1 MVATAAAGCME
12 KGGSAAVQTPILEV
26 KGLKKYFDVR
36 GGLNG
41 KVVGQVKAVDD
52 LSFSLFAG
60 ETFGLVGE
68 SGCGKS
74 TAGRTILRLMEPTA
88 GKIFFEGE
96 DLAGLGSTALRRKR
110 RDFQMIFQ
118 DPYASLNPRMCVF
131 DIVGEALAAHGL

>member
-1 MVATAAAGCME
+1 M
-12 KGGSAAVQTPILEV
+12 QTPILEV

-52 LSFSLFAG
+52 LSFSLFSG

-74 TAGRTILRLMEPTA
+74 TAGRTILRLLEPTA
-88 GKIFFEGE
+88 GRF
-96 DLAGLGSTALRRKR
+96 
-110 RDFQMIFQ
+110 
-118 DPYASLNPRMCVF
+118 
-131 DIVGEALAAHGL
+131 